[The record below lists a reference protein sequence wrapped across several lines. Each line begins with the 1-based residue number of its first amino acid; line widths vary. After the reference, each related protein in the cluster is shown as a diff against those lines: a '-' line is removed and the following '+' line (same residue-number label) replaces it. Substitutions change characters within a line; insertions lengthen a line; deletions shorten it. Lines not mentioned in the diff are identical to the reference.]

1 MSKRIHAESL
11 IQQDSTDHR
20 YFMVTQQVVWY
31 ECSDPFQFTLWSV
44 VKMVAGDSGTCRIS
58 TPKLADLAM
67 MSTGKVSECRAQ
79 LITKRLLSG
88 YQDAETGLWH
98 LSIPDLWE
106 RNIAWRQ
113 ATGDSLT
120 ERATLK
126 RRQRET
132 SRAQRREMATEATS
146 NADPLSPYEPPTL
159 SPHESPVSP
168 GESPVSPHESPPSPG
183 ETKNILFADPVKKN
197 QEGDA
202 TAPAPAEVPIPA
214 QHPAVVAHTRL
225 TGVRLRPAICEL
237 LAASIPSETTAL
249 EIWEAVLVWWLAQDY
264 NPRNLSN
271 LLEVW
276 EQVSSYPGET
286 AEVALLQWR
295 EARERNNGRGTF
307 YAGPSIT
314 SEPVVRPAQPRTTTA
329 DERLWQAT
337 LEDLELQLTA
347 PVFNSWL
354 RGSHCIGHQDD
365 GTLLVQV
372 CSELGLD
379 WLRGRLYPII
389 SKSLEWTAGRPLQV
403 AFVAAASASINSIP
417 EASI

>member
-1 MSKRIHAESL
+1 MSKRVHAESL

-44 VKMVAGDSGTCRIS
+44 IKMIAGDSGICRVS

-67 MSTGKVSECRAQ
+67 MSTGKLSECRAQ
-79 LITKRLLSG
+79 LLAKGLLSG
-88 YQDAETGLWH
+88 HQDAETGLWH

-106 RNIAWRQ
+106 RNITWRHSV
-113 ATGDSLT
+113 GDSLT
-120 ERATLK
+120 ERAALK
-126 RRQRET
+126 RRQREA
-132 SRAQRREMATEATS
+132 SRAQQHEAASS
-146 NADPLSPYEPPTL
+146 NTDPLSPHEPPT
-159 SPHESPVSP
+159 PSP
-168 GESPVSPHESPPSPG
+168 GESTLSPGETTLSPHESPPSPG
-183 ETKNILFADPVKKN
+183 ETKNILFEENPFKQN
-197 QEGDA
+197 QKGDA
-202 TAPAPAEVPIPA
+202 TAPAPAEAPTPV

-225 TGVRLRPAICEL
+225 TGVRLRPAVCEL

-286 AEVALLQWR
+286 AGVALLQWR

-307 YAGPSIT
+307 YEGPSMT

-329 DERLWQAT
+329 DERLWQTT

-403 AFVAAASASINSIP
+403 AFVAAASASINSIS